1 MATAL
6 RRSLRTRSAPPRA
19 DSPISYAHIA
29 RPIMEEELSS
39 SSDEH
44 ESDIEVLEA
53 PPAMARTP
61 EELTS
66 PELWEILQD
75 QRASHTFPD
84 LGGEWLPAGI
94 EVVATPS
101 PSPPPLTLS
110 GDLPLD
116 VSRNMDLDQAPPSD
130 FLQSL
135 NVSGLDDREQA
146 IRLIAEI
153 RRLRGETIQVST
165 PANSIRPTVEEN
177 PSTIHLLQSEL
188 NPCVYFVG
196 IQTPTARRTFVQ
208 PLDLARPDCTIITRL
223 IAAGF
228 PLGRT
233 LRAITDPSSYL
244 IGTADIPVDVEGDYM
259 NRHNGFRELGSW
271 LTFESSPT
279 LAALRPL
286 SESLP
291 RSNVLATYNID
302 DNVPVYVLYIY
313 HEAADMLYAG
323 NPGAPQ
329 AAPASQQAPPIHAP
343 MTSAP
348 NVVTTYLRDTF
359 PAHFQQ
365 IAHAQA
371 TYATAYQ
378 HCLVERYGMSVC
390 HEAGITF
397 GRTIVAGHTPSGQE
411 ILPNDVAIAAGLPP
425 ATFATF
431 RTEFVKVRQAR
442 ALLKRYMQRVRD
454 HGPVPGVTD
463 ENAVKFSALLPVLDA
478 MLGDQILD
486 QRFLSDSTGSAE
498 AEAVNIGIG
507 PFMVRINN
515 ARTVLVR
522 VLN

>member
-1 MATAL
+1 
-6 RRSLRTRSAPPRA
+6 
-19 DSPISYAHIA
+19 
-29 RPIMEEELSS
+29 
-39 SSDEH
+39 
-44 ESDIEVLEA
+44 
-53 PPAMARTP
+53 
-61 EELTS
+61 
-66 PELWEILQD
+66 
-75 QRASHTFPD
+75 
-84 LGGEWLPAGI
+84 
-94 EVVATPS
+94 
-101 PSPPPLTLS
+101 
-110 GDLPLD
+110 
-116 VSRNMDLDQAPPSD
+116 
-130 FLQSL
+130 
-135 NVSGLDDREQA
+135 
-146 IRLIAEI
+146 
-153 RRLRGETIQVST
+153 
-165 PANSIRPTVEEN
+165 
-177 PSTIHLLQSEL
+177 
-188 NPCVYFVG
+188 
-196 IQTPTARRTFVQ
+196 
-208 PLDLARPDCTIITRL
+208 
-223 IAAGF
+223 
-228 PLGRT
+228 
-233 LRAITDPSSYL
+233 
-244 IGTADIPVDVEGDYM
+244 
-259 NRHNGFRELGSW
+259 
-271 LTFESSPT
+271 
-279 LAALRPL
+279 
-286 SESLP
+286 
-291 RSNVLATYNID
+291 
-302 DNVPVYVLYIY
+302 
-313 HEAADMLYAG
+313 MLYAG

-515 ARTVLVR
+515 ARTVLCNHVIER
-522 VLN
+522 MLLYVKLYLWILLKQNRPARGDLNMTPLYDVVKRLLHGWTQQGAEEDIQERLTQISEIYE